1 MGADCMAEYLKERG
15 INWVIIGQ
23 QTSVKASTQP
33 KIEWIREIV
42 EACDKA
48 KIQVFLKDNLSS
60 VFSGC
65 TIDDKWV
72 WDKRLGHGKL
82 WRQELPFEG
91 K

>member
-1 MGADCMAEYLKERG
+1 MICGQCTPVRMSTMPKLE
-15 INWVIIGQ
+15 WV
-23 QTSVKASTQP
+23 S
-33 KIEWIREIV
+33 EIV
-42 EACDKA
+42 KSCDKA

-82 WRQELPFEG
+82 WRQELPEVIHP

>member
-1 MGADCMAEYLKERG
+1 MEERG
-15 INWVIIGQ
+15 INWVIIGAE
-23 QTSVKASTQP
+23 TRNGKLVKEHAP
-33 KIEWIREIV
+33 KIECIQEIV

-82 WRQELPFEG
+82 WRQELPFEV
-91 K
+91 